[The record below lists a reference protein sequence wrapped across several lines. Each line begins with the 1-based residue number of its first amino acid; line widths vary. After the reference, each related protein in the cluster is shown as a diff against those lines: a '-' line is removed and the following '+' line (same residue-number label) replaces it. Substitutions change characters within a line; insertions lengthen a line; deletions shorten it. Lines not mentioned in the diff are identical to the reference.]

1 MKYDFKKISKR
12 ILNERKK
19 IYVSRGK
26 SNQYN
31 RDKKGHI
38 IYAHQHIAGYHRA
51 TQKDIL
57 NIASDLGLHIGRNSL
72 SDLENGVKDASSL
85 SLEEIT
91 ALSTI
96 FDCEAAYLLCEQPQ
110 PYRTI
115 FDGMQATHLSADA
128 VKILSETPAENK
140 DTLDLLSFCISD
152 DDGSYIQ
159 AIMEYFRQ
167 FLDNAC
173 EYREENDKR
182 KLWEKDN
189 NIMNCISYA
198 LYELRNDYFRDHPME
213 SSKQKIDNTLSCWY
227 IICGRN

>member
-1 MKYDFKKISKR
+1 MKYDFQKISKR

-72 SDLENGVKDASSL
+72 SDMENGVKSASSL

-128 VKILSETPAENK
+128 VKVLSETPDENK
-140 DTLDLLSFCISD
+140 ETLDKLSFLISD
-152 DDGSYIQ
+152 DDGAYIHSV
-159 AIMEYFRQ
+159 MEYFQQ

-173 EYREENDKR
+173 EYRDANDKR
-182 KLWEKDN
+182 TLWEKDN

-198 LYELRNDYFRDHPME
+198 FYELRNDYFRNHPME
-213 SSKQKIDNTLSCWY
+213 SSKQE
-227 IICGRN
+227 IIEQP